1 MPKHETPASRF
12 GVQPARSAAASVG
25 AASAGAGLA
34 FDSDRSL
41 QLAATERPRRST
53 NAVATWNRADF
64 IEAHCC
70 TSDLHL
76 ATRPSSQMNPVSARP
91 DRPNANSTITNPICI
106 SWRRGKRIHS
116 GGVKPTRW
124 WSNFRRPR
132 ITAGESGPVFEV
144 RPQVH
149 DTRKAG
155 LVSSLIAT
163 AREKGFVAYVGDGQE
178 PTAGGARLRGGAA
191 LPAHYKS
198 RYRVRYRRGATNP
211 LRPKV
216 VKAAAESEKKTEWRR
231 RESNPGPKVL
241 KGGPYVRVRRI
252 WFRVRL
258 CPPTG
263 PALASSS

>member
-91 DRPNANSTITNPICI
+91 DRPNANSTITDPICI
-106 SWRRGKRIHS
+106 SWGRGKRIHS

-132 ITAGESGPVFEV
+132 ITADKSGPVFEV

-149 DTRKAG
+149 DTAQGGAG
-155 LVSSLIAT
+155 LVSD
-163 AREKGFVAYVGDGQE
+163 RDC
-178 PTAGGARLRGGAA
+178 AGEGLR
-191 LPAHYKS
+191 
-198 RYRVRYRRGATNP
+198 
-211 LRPKV
+211 
-216 VKAAAESEKKTEWRR
+216 
-231 RESNPGPKVL
+231 
-241 KGGPYVRVRRI
+241 RVRRR
-252 WFRVRL
+252 WPGTNGRRRTS
-258 CPPTG
+258 PTWRRSRG
-263 PALASSS
+263 SLQISLQSSLPAWSDEPTSSRSR